1 MLKIYSLYFI
11 WNSPSL
17 FFEQQQKKKDLQLNG
32 EGEKK
37 GEENSY
43 EKSRKSHVVSELV
56 AHNDDINVLSGT

>member
-17 FFEQQQKKKDLQLNG
+17 FFEYQQKEQIYDLMG
-32 EGEKK
+32 RGKKK